1 MHPGLVAGRVD
12 QFADQ
17 PTLDVENPDGHG
29 CFGRQVELDHGR
41 GVETFRETLLTWERS
56 GFSVYGEQVVH
67 ETEEERLERLARY
80 VVRAP
85 AQGA

>member
-1 MHPGLVAGRVD
+1 
-12 QFADQ
+12 
-17 PTLDVENPDGHG
+17 
-29 CFGRQVELDHGR
+29 
-41 GVETFRETLLTWERS
+41 VETFRETLLTWERS